1 MQHQVKRYGYICIEF
16 VKLCLYCCWVR
27 ITSILL
33 MEIVTALG
41 DGQLLLVLLFT
52 DAIGIFHNFIN
63 IFWQIIQTIVDSLP
77 QNFFFESLFSTN
89 KSTKT

>member
-1 MQHQVKRYGYICIEF
+1 
-16 VKLCLYCCWVR
+16 
-27 ITSILL
+27 

-41 DGQLLLVLLFT
+41 DDQLLLVLLFT

-77 QNFFFESLFSTN
+77 QNFFLRAYFHKTN
-89 KSTKT
+89 LQKHNAYNNKH